1 MSESQ
6 PFRQSPCNDEPFGCD
21 SFMSDERYH
30 VSDGPV
36 SSVTQNANLYDIS
49 GMATWSVPKLKK
61 KFQFTVDLRIITLI
75 Q

>member
-6 PFRQSPCNDEPFGCD
+6 PFIQSPCKDEPFGCD

-49 GMATWSVPKLKK
+49 GMATGCESGQYPVPV
-61 KFQFTVDLRIITLI
+61 FGASARMG
-75 Q
+75 